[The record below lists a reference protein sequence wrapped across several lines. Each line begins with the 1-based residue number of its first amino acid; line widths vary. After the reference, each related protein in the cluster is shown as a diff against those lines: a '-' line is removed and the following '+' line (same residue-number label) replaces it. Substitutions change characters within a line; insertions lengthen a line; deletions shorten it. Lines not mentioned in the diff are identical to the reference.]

1 MVGFTDLSD
10 TLEPEEL
17 AHVLNEYLREMTA
30 LIVSHGGTLI
40 DFAGDGVLVIYG
52 APSASD
58 EQVQALQ
65 ATRTAVAMRA
75 RVREL
80 AAGLRRRGIPAELQ
94 IRVGMNTGHCT
105 LGVFGSDV
113 MRAYKAIGFTVN
125 IAARLQTA
133 ADPGSILCGFRTYA
147 LVEDVVLA
155 ARREPLTVK
164 GASRPVDAW
173 EILELRESEGERAL
187 ESAEEARA

>member
-1 MVGFTDLSD
+1 M
-10 TLEPEEL
+10 
-17 AHVLNEYLREMTA
+17 
-30 LIVSHGGTLI
+30 
-40 DFAGDGVLVIYG
+40 
-52 APSASD
+52 
-58 EQVQALQ
+58 
-65 ATRTAVAMRA
+65 RT

-133 ADPGSILCGFRTYA
+133 ADPGSILCGFRTFA
-147 LVEDVVLA
+147 LVEDLVLA

-173 EILELRESEGERAL
+173 EILELREREDKRAF
-187 ESAEEARA
+187 ESAPEAIDPLRSR